1 MNIAIIGATG
11 RGIGLLKKEIE
22 LIEKGRAED
31 GGFFR
36 VHCSGR
42 EHSGIEARIVGGIA
56 FSSRHL
62 IHYEA
67 IPQ

>member
-1 MNIAIIGATG
+1 MNHIYQLRTDNIIAIIGATG

-36 VHCSGR
+36 VHCSGGSIR
-42 EHSGIEARIVGGIA
+42 ESEPALWV
-56 FSSRHL
+56 
-62 IHYEA
+62 E
-67 IPQ
+67 